1 MNIFINDMNPIKKQ
15 YYKLRILLRNNFTR
29 PDYVIEQKKY
39 ESLCVNV
46 AKSLIKNSDS
56 ILIMTPKTSKYYIK
70 NEKLGVY
77 LVISDS
83 VLSVTNHKYSYEIKL
98 TPKNER
104 KLVNVF
110 DNELEKRGEIYDTE
124 MILQIKESLTDI
136 YNKILENE

>member
-1 MNIFINDMNPIKKQ
+1 MNPIKRQ
-15 YYKLRILLRNNFTR
+15 YYKLRILLRNNLTR

-46 AKSLIKNSDS
+46 AKNLIRSSDS

-77 LVISDS
+77 MVICDS

-104 KLVNVF
+104 KLISVF

-136 YNKILENE
+136 YNKISENE

>member
-1 MNIFINDMNPIKKQ
+1 MNPLKKQ
-15 YYKLRILLRNNFTR
+15 YYKFRILLRNNFSR

-46 AKSLIKNSDS
+46 AKSLIRSSDS
-56 ILIMTPKTSKYYIK
+56 ILIMTPRTNKYYIK

-104 KLVNVF
+104 KLTNGF

-124 MILQIKESLTDI
+124 MILQIKDSLTDI
-136 YNKILENE
+136 YNKISENE

>member
-1 MNIFINDMNPIKKQ
+1 MNPIKRQ

-46 AKSLIKNSDS
+46 AKSLIKSSDS
-56 ILIMTPKTSKYYIK
+56 ILIMTPRTNKYYIK

-104 KLVNVF
+104 KLINVF

-136 YNKILENE
+136 YNKISENE

>member
-1 MNIFINDMNPIKKQ
+1 MNPLKKQ
-15 YYKLRILLRNNFTR
+15 YYKFRILLRNNFSR

-46 AKSLIKNSDS
+46 AKSLIRSSDS
-56 ILIMTPKTSKYYIK
+56 ILIMTPKTNKYYIK

-77 LVISDS
+77 MVICDS

-104 KLVNVF
+104 KLINVF

-136 YNKILENE
+136 YNKISENEQFGKYN

>member
-1 MNIFINDMNPIKKQ
+1 MNLLKKN
-15 YYKLRILLRNNFTR
+15 YYKLRILIRNHVSR

-46 AKSLIKNSDS
+46 AKNLIRNSDS
-56 ILIMTPKTSKYYIK
+56 ILIMTPKSQKYYIK
-70 NEKLGVY
+70 NETHGVY
-77 LVISDS
+77 MVISDS

-110 DNELEKRGEIYDTE
+110 DNELEKRGENYDTE
-124 MILQIKESLTDI
+124 MILRIKDSLNDLH
-136 YNKILENE
+136 NKLLNQE

>member
-1 MNIFINDMNPIKKQ
+1 MNLLKKN
-15 YYKLRILLRNNFTR
+15 YYKLRILIRNNVSR

-46 AKSLIKNSDS
+46 AKNLIRNSDS
-56 ILIMTPKTSKYYIK
+56 ILIMTPKSQKYYIK
-70 NEKLGVY
+70 NETHGVY
-77 LVISDS
+77 MVISDS

-110 DNELEKRGEIYDTE
+110 DNELEKRGENYDTE
-124 MILQIKESLTDI
+124 MILRIKDSLNDLH
-136 YNKILENE
+136 NKLLNQE

>member
-1 MNIFINDMNPIKKQ
+1 MNPIKRQ

-46 AKSLIKNSDS
+46 AKSLIRSSES
-56 ILIMTPKTSKYYIK
+56 ILIMTPKTNKYYIK

-136 YNKILENE
+136 YNKISENE

>member
-1 MNIFINDMNPIKKQ
+1 MNLLKKN
-15 YYKLRILLRNNFTR
+15 YYKLRILIRNNVSR

-46 AKSLIKNSDS
+46 AKNLIKNSDS
-56 ILIMTPKTSKYYIK
+56 ILIMTPKSQKYYIK
-70 NEKLGVY
+70 NETHGMY
-77 LVISDS
+77 MVISDS

-110 DNELEKRGEIYDTE
+110 DNELEKRGENYDTE
-124 MILQIKESLTDI
+124 MILRIKDSLNDLH
-136 YNKILENE
+136 NKLLNQE

>member
-1 MNIFINDMNPIKKQ
+1 MNPLKKQ
-15 YYKLRILLRNNFTR
+15 YYKFRILLRNNFSR

-46 AKSLIKNSDS
+46 AKSLIRSSDS
-56 ILIMTPKTSKYYIK
+56 ILIMTPRTNKYYIK
-70 NEKLGVY
+70 NQKLGVY
-77 LVISDS
+77 MVISDS
-83 VLSVTNHKYSYEIKL
+83 ILSVTNHKYSYEIKL

-104 KLVNVF
+104 KLINRF

-136 YNKILENE
+136 YNKISSDE

>member
-1 MNIFINDMNPIKKQ
+1 MNPIKRQ
-15 YYKLRILLRNNFTR
+15 YYKLRILLRNNLTR

-46 AKSLIKNSDS
+46 AKSLIRSSNS
-56 ILIMTPKTSKYYIK
+56 ILIMTPKTNKYYIK
-70 NEKLGVY
+70 NENLGVY
-77 LVISDS
+77 MVVCDS

-104 KLVNVF
+104 KLINVF

-124 MILQIKESLTDI
+124 MILQIKESLSDI
-136 YNKILENE
+136 YNKISENERHNI